1 MAFWP
6 PLAKDWF
13 IPILSFTK
21 TELNVIIV
29 LVECRT
35 EREVNRGSTEWV
47 ESIFPRIVERPS
59 LLSTGVD
66 WILVLPV
73 RGWEIVVAERDA
85 INDNPSL
92 DIVGRCRN
100 KGVVDACTVCV
111 VLNEVATW
119 STGVLVLLTLGGDV
133 YEGDSHDREKL
144 LVRDGLYEVVD
155 KV

>member
-1 MAFWP
+1 M
-6 PLAKDWF
+6 
-13 IPILSFTK
+13 
-21 TELNVIIV
+21 
-29 LVECRT
+29 
-35 EREVNRGSTEWV
+35 
-47 ESIFPRIVERPS
+47 
-59 LLSTGVD
+59 
-66 WILVLPV
+66 
-73 RGWEIVVAERDA
+73 VAERDA

-92 DIVGRCRN
+92 DIVERCRN

-111 VLNEVATW
+111 DLNEVATW